1 MSGAVSGTITQEGGL
16 LLLSFGVGIL
26 LMLSYDVLRIFRQV
40 VAHGPILLGV
50 EDVIYWLSCALLIF
64 AMLYQE
70 NDGLLRWFVLA
81 GIALGMM
88 AENHFLSPY
97 IVKLISFIIKKIIWI
112 FSRPFKAA
120 AGKAKK
126 IYLFFQKRLKK
137 IGKAIKIGIR
147 KL

>member
-26 LMLSYDVLRIFRQV
+26 LMLSYDILRIFRQV
-40 VAHGPILLGV
+40 APHGPILLGV
-50 EDVIYWLSCALLIF
+50 EDVIYWLFCALLIF

-81 GIALGMM
+81 GIALGML
-88 AENHFLSPY
+88 AENHFISPHV
-97 IVKLISFIIKKIIWI
+97 VKMISFIIKKVVWI
-112 FSRPFKAA
+112 FSKPFRATAKR
-120 AGKAKK
+120 GKK
-126 IYLFFQKRLKK
+126 IAVFFQKQLKK
-137 IGKAIKIGIR
+137 IEKAIKIGIR